1 MSTSRVIA
9 SVAQPTPVDFRSLF
23 EQQFDYVLRTL
34 RFLGVGASDLED
46 VAHDVFLH
54 VYRHLADYEP
64 SRPIKPWLY
73 CFMFRI
79 ARDFRVL
86 TRHREALTDDFSEQ
100 VDERPHPD
108 AIAMRQQ
115 LQIQAMRALEELDA
129 EERGVFVAVTLDELT
144 APETSEALGI
154 PLNTVYSRLRRAR
167 TKFDAAVRRISARE
181 KSR

>member
-9 SVAQPTPVDFRSLF
+9 SVTQPTAVDFRALF
-23 EQQFDYVLRTL
+23 EQEIGYVLRTL
-34 RFLGVGASDLED
+34 RLLGIGPSDLED

-73 CFMFRI
+73 CFIYRM

-86 TRHREALTDDFSEQ
+86 TRHREDLSEDSSEH
-100 VDERPHPD
+100 VDGRPPPD

-115 LQIQAMRALEELDA
+115 MQNQALRALEALDA
-129 EERGVFVAVTLDELT
+129 DERGVFVAITLEELT
-144 APETSEALGI
+144 APEAADALGV
-154 PLNTVYSRLRRAR
+154 PLNTVYSQLRRAR
-167 TKFDAAVRRISARE
+167 EVRCRRPPA
-181 KSR
+181 